1 MQTARPLDR
10 PDGAHCGRRFAR
22 CPNPDQAIALV
33 HEINRAESR
42 FAPVRPARP
51 LVLYGAGNLGRL
63 ARDHLR
69 SVGLDFAMVVDR
81 QAERLAGD
89 PAWAGVRLV
98 APDAVPE
105 SIKADSLLAVS
116 IAQSAYLPLELELM
130 ADGWQHV
137 VPFYDVAES
146 FRDRHP
152 LSNGW
157 FAPPLLP
164 HELEATEAA
173 LARWDDDLSRAHH
186 LQFIAWRRLRE
197 EWTFEGA
204 PVTQCVRFF
213 IPEILARL
221 GTRAV
226 LVDAGA
232 HHGSVTEAFLAQ
244 TEGRFAGVLAL
255 EPDDANRAGYE
266 RFLAQRDADTR
277 TRIALSP
284 MALDAQAG
292 ERCFH
297 AGLGYA
303 SQFSSTGR
311 TMVETTTVDAL
322 SGHDGLVPTFLK
334 LHLEGAEL
342 AALKGARRT
351 LARHRPLVAAT
362 VYHNDDGLF
371 RTPAFLADTLPQTT
385 LLFRLHGWCGTGA
398 VVYAVPNG
406 R

>member
-1 MQTARPLDR
+1 MQTARQLDL
-10 PDGAHCGRRFAR
+10 PEGAHRGRRFAR
-22 CPNPDQAIALV
+22 CPNAEQSIALL
-33 HEINRAESR
+33 HEINRGQCR
-42 FAPVRPARP
+42 FAPTRPTRP

-69 SVGLDFAMVVDR
+69 SVGLDFAIVVDR
-81 QAERLAGD
+81 QAERISAEQ
-89 PAWAGVRLV
+89 AWAGVRVV
-98 APDAVPE
+98 APDAVPD
-105 SIKADSLLAVS
+105 SVKAESLLAVS

-130 ADGWQHV
+130 ADGWRHV
-137 VPFYDVAES
+137 VPFYDLAES

-157 FAPPLLP
+157 FAEPLAP
-164 HELEATEAA
+164 HEIEATETV
-173 LARWDDDLSRAHH
+173 LARWSDDLSRAHH
-186 LQFIAWRRLRE
+186 LQFLAWRRLRE

-204 PVTQCVRFF
+204 PVSQCVRFF
-213 IPEILARL
+213 IPEILTRL

-226 LVDAGA
+226 LLDAGA
-232 HHGSVTEAFLAQ
+232 HYGSVTEAFAAQ
-244 TEGRFAGVLAL
+244 TDGRFAGVLAL

-266 RFLAQRDADTR
+266 RFLATIEAETR
-277 TRIALSP
+277 ARIAVSP
-284 MALDAQAG
+284 LALDAQAG

-311 TMVETTTVDAL
+311 TMVETTTIDRL
-322 SGHDGLVPTFLK
+322 CGSDGLVPTFIK

-342 AALKGARRT
+342 PALKGARRT

-362 VYHNDDGLF
+362 VYHNDDGLY
-371 RTPAFLADTLPQTT
+371 RTAAYLADTLPQTT

-406 R
+406 S